1 MKNNYRMLAGACALL
16 LAMPAQAADGQK
28 VYRQGGAN
36 PAAMACTTCHGADG
50 LGMEA
55 GGFPRLAGLA
65 SGYVV
70 KQLQDMREGSR
81 TSPIMQP
88 MAAALTDEE
97 ILAVAEAVAAMP
109 APSVSR
115 VNRSAIAEEAGAK
128 LALRGAW
135 ERNIPECV
143 ACHGPGGVGVGDA
156 FPPLS
161 GQPAGYLAGQLNAW
175 KQGARK
181 NDPNDLMGHIAR
193 ALSDEEIEAV
203 SRYFATLGTEETSQ

>member
-1 MKNNYRMLAGACALL
+1 MKNNYRTLAGACALL
-16 LAMPAQAADGQK
+16 LAMQAQAADGQK
-28 VYRQGGAN
+28 VYQQGGAN

-65 SGYVV
+65 SGYVA
-70 KQLQDMREGSR
+70 KQLQDMRDGSR
-81 TSPIMQP
+81 ASPIMQP
-88 MAAALTDEE
+88 IAAALNDEE
-97 ILAVAEAVAAMP
+97 IQAVAQAVAAMP
-109 APSVSR
+109 APSAPR
-115 VNRSAIAEEAGAK
+115 INRAALAEGTGAT
-128 LALRGAW
+128 LALRGSW

-143 ACHGPGGVGVGDA
+143 ACHGPGGVGVGDS

-193 ALSDEEIEAV
+193 ALTDEEIEAV